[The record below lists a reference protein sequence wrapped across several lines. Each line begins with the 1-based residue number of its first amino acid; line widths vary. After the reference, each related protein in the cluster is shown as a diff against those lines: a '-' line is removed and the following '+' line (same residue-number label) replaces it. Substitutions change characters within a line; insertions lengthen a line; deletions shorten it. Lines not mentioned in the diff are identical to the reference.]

1 MSVYNISN
9 QTTSLKA
16 TGFFVLAQTIY
27 GVILEPYKVQ
37 SRPLSSC
44 PGPGSLPQQN
54 GMDDNILGSGIGG
67 AKVLKIDMSGMISC
81 LVVFY
86 TYLTDAPKFHHSKP
100 VS

>member
-9 QTTSLKA
+9 QTTSLIA

-44 PGPGSLPQQN
+44 PRPGSLPRQN
-54 GMDDNILGSGIGG
+54 GMGDNILGPGTGG
-67 AKVLKIDMSGMISC
+67 AKVLKIEMYGMISC
-81 LVVFY
+81 FY